1 MVVMMSVTTQFMARL
16 GEVANHPD
24 RLRAE
29 VLRTLGASV
38 GATAA
43 MALCIFVLREWIVRL
58 IFSRA
63 FSPVTELMPM
73 QLVGDVL
80 KMAGWTLGFVLVA
93 TVRSRWY
100 IAIELVVPLVF
111 IVMARVLGASM
122 GVSGVTMAYVAAGA
136 AQCLMAFVALRDV
149 IFIRRPAS

>member
-1 MVVMMSVTTQFMARL
+1 
-16 GEVANHPD
+16 
-24 RLRAE
+24 
-29 VLRTLGASV
+29 
-38 GATAA
+38 
-43 MALCIFVLREWIVRL
+43 
-58 IFSRA
+58 
-63 FSPVTELMPM
+63 MPM